1 MSNQK
6 NEHKHCHGDSCACGH
21 NHGEEHEHSHCGCGC
36 DHERGGTKLIARI
49 IVSAVLLVGAV
60 ILRYAIKLDGIIPIV
75 ACAVSYIVIG
85 YDVVIKSVSNLFK
98 GKIFD
103 ENLLMTIA
111 SIGAFLIG
119 EHPEGAAVMLLYQLG
134 EMLQDRA
141 VDKSERSIESLLD
154 VRAEYANIEK
164 DGRLISVAP
173 EQVNIG
179 DIFVVKNGEK
189 VPLDGVVCEG
199 DTFVDT
205 SALTGESVPVRV
217 TAGSEVMGGTVN
229 NGGLIKVRAVKK
241 YSDSAVSKILEFV
254 TDARAK
260 KPVTEKFISR
270 FAKRYTPIVVFLAL
284 AVMLVVPLFDGM
296 NFAKWVERG
305 LVFLVVSCPCALV
318 ISVPLGFF
326 AAMGAAS
333 KHGVLIKGGEYV
345 EKLSRLDTAVFD
357 KTGTLTEGVFKVT
370 GITGDTDRV
379 RECAAYAEYYSNH
392 PLAKAIIEEY
402 GGEISPERLSEYN
415 ELPGM
420 GVSAKLDES
429 QILVGNFKL
438 MNKFN
443 VPCEEGMQ
451 IYVAEDG
458 AFIGS
463 ITVDDELK
471 EDAEKAVKAFKKIG
485 VKTVMLTG
493 DRREAAEKTAAA
505 LGIDEFKSGLLP
517 HQKSEE
523 FLKLDGVKLFCG
535 DGINDAP
542 VIAAADVG
550 FAMGGMGSD
559 SAVETADAVILTDE
573 PSKTADV
580 VKLSKRSMAVIKQ
593 NIVFSIAIKVIVMI
607 LGMLNVPGI
616 MWFAIFADVGVS
628 MAAVANSMRI
638 MRF

>member
-36 DHERGGTKLIARI
+36 NHERGRTKLIARI

-60 ILRYAIKLDGIIPIV
+60 ILRYAIKLDGIIPIII
-75 ACAVSYIVIG
+75 CAASYIVIG
-85 YDVVIKSVSNLFK
+85 YDVVMKSVSNLFK

-134 EMLQDRA
+134 EVLQDRA

-164 DGRLISVAP
+164 DGRLVSVAP

-229 NGGLIKVRAVKK
+229 NGGLIKVRAVKT

-392 PLAKAIIEEY
+392 PLAKAIIEEC

-415 ELPGM
+415 ELPGL

-429 QILVGNFKL
+429 QILVGNYRL
-438 MNKFN
+438 MSKFN

-458 AFIGS
+458 VLIGS

-471 EDAEKAVKAFKKIG
+471 EDAEKAVKAFKTIG

-542 VIAAADVG
+542 VIAVADVG

-573 PSKTADV
+573 PSKTSDV